1 MRIPSSSVG
10 ALQQPYAADPR
21 RARELPV
28 APQGTGGAQEE
39 GTPGAARDDGRRRAG
54 IADFVRVQRMDEAD
68 VNSGPG
74 RSAVSLYL
82 SVVRNSLPAG
92 REAELVGVDVLV

>member
-1 MRIPSSSVG
+1 MRIPSSSIG
-10 ALQQPYAADPR
+10 ALQQPYATDSR

-28 APQGTGGAQEE
+28 APPGSGGAREE
-39 GTPGAARDDGRRRAG
+39 GAPGAARDDGRRRAG
-54 IADFVRVQRMDEAD
+54 VADFVRVQRMDETEE
-68 VNSGPG
+68 NQGPG

-92 REAELVGVDVLV
+92 REAELVGVDILV